1 MKLKIEDLLSLED
14 YDDQR
19 EVIKKDLIN
28 HKKNRTVSIGE
39 HVILLF
45 EDYSTIKYQVQE
57 MLRIEKIFNK
67 KEMQEEIDAYNP
79 LIPDGDNL
87 KATMLIMYPDVD
99 ERKVMLSKLHGIEN
113 NIWLSCGSKKII
125 AFADEDLE
133 RSRDN
138 KTSAVHF
145 LRFQLD
151 EDVITKLLSGEKM
164 SLGVNHTEYNEEI
177 QLDSH
182 TIASLVNDLNNN

>member
-1 MKLKIEDLLSLED
+1 
-14 YDDQR
+14 
-19 EVIKKDLIN
+19 
-28 HKKNRTVSIGE
+28 
-39 HVILLF
+39 
-45 EDYSTIKYQVQE
+45 
-57 MLRIEKIFNK
+57 
-67 KEMQEEIDAYNP
+67 MQEEIDAYNP

>member
-1 MKLKIEDLLSLED
+1 MKLKIENLLSLED
-14 YDDQR
+14 YDNQR
-19 EVIKKDLIN
+19 EEIKKDLIE

-39 HVILLF
+39 HIILLF
-45 EDYSTIKYQVQE
+45 ENYSTIKYQVQE

-67 KEMQEEIDAYNP
+67 KEIQEEIDAYNP

-99 ERKVMLSKLHGIEN
+99 ERKVMLSKLHDVEN
-113 NIWLSCGSKKII
+113 HIWISCGSKKIT

-133 RSRDN
+133 RSTDN

-151 EDVITKLLSGEKM
+151 QDDMTAFLSNKEIC
-164 SLGVNHTEYNEEI
+164 LGVDHIEYKKEIVLGPEI
-177 QLDSH
+177 QS
-182 TIASLVNDLNNN
+182 SLAKDLSNN

>member
-19 EVIKKDLIN
+19 EVIKKNLIN

-99 ERKVMLSKLHGIEN
+99 ERKVMLSKLHDIEN
-113 NIWLSCGSKKII
+113 NIWLSCGSRKIT

-133 RSRDN
+133 RSTDN

-151 EDVITKLLSGEKM
+151 EDDITGFLSNEKISM
-164 SLGVNHTEYNEEI
+164 GVNHNEYNKEI
-177 QLDSH
+177 DLEPD
-182 TIASLVNDLNNN
+182 TRASLIKDLNSN

>member
-19 EVIKKDLIN
+19 EVIKKDLTS

-67 KEMQEEIDAYNP
+67 KEMQEEIEAYNP

-87 KATMLIMYPDVD
+87 KATMLIMYPDVN
-99 ERKVMLSKLHGIEN
+99 ERRVMLSKLHDIEN
-113 NIWLSCGSKKII
+113 HIWLSSGSKKIT

-133 RSRDN
+133 RSTDS

-151 EDVITKLLSGEKM
+151 QDDITEFLSNEKI
-164 SLGVNHTEYNEEI
+164 SLGVNHSEYDKEV
-177 QLDSH
+177 QLEPS
-182 TIASLVNDLNNN
+182 TKASLAKDLKSN

>member
-1 MKLKIEDLLSLED
+1 MKLKIENLLSLED
-14 YDDQR
+14 YDNQR
-19 EVIKKDLIN
+19 EDIKKDLIE
-28 HKKNRTVSIGE
+28 HKKSRTVSIGE
-39 HVILLF
+39 HIILLF
-45 EDYSTIKYQVQE
+45 ENYTTIKYQVQE

-79 LIPDGDNL
+79 LIPDGNNL

-99 ERKVMLSKLHGIEN
+99 ERKVMLSRLHDIEN
-113 NIWLSCGSKKII
+113 HIWISCGSKKII

-133 RSRDN
+133 RSTDS

-151 EDVITKLLSGEKM
+151 QDDITAFLSGKKIT
-164 SLGVNHTEYNEEI
+164 LGVDHDEYNKEI
-177 QLDSH
+177 VLQSEAR
-182 TIASLVNDLNNN
+182 ASLAKDLSNN

>member
-19 EVIKKDLIN
+19 EAIKKNLIK

-67 KEMQEEIDAYNP
+67 NEVQEEIDAYNP

-113 NIWLSCGSKKII
+113 NIWLSCGSKKIT

-133 RSRDN
+133 RSTDD

-151 EDVITKLLSGEKM
+151 QDGITEFLSNEKI
-164 SLGVNHTEYNEEI
+164 SLGVNHSEYNKEI
-177 QLDSH
+177 DLVSD
-182 TIASLVNDLNNN
+182 TRASLAKDLNNN

>member
-28 HKKNRTVSIGE
+28 HKKDRTVSIGE

-113 NIWLSCGSKKII
+113 NIWLSCGSRKVT

-133 RSRDN
+133 RSTDN

-151 EDVITKLLSGEKM
+151 EDDITGFLSNEKISM
-164 SLGVNHTEYNEEI
+164 GVNHNEYNKEI
-177 QLDSH
+177 HLEPD
-182 TIASLVNDLNNN
+182 TRASLIKDLNSN

>member
-99 ERKVMLSKLHGIEN
+99 ERKVMLSKLHDIEN
-113 NIWLSCGSKKII
+113 HIWISCGSNKII

-133 RSRDN
+133 RSTDS

-151 EDVITKLLSGEKM
+151 QDDICLLYTS
-164 SLGVNHTEYNEEI
+164 
-177 QLDSH
+177 D
-182 TIASLVNDLNNN
+182 AADD

>member
-1 MKLKIEDLLSLED
+1 MKLKIENLLSLED
-14 YDDQR
+14 YDNQR
-19 EVIKKDLIN
+19 EDIKKDLIE

-39 HVILLF
+39 HIILLF
-45 EDYSTIKYQVQE
+45 ENYSTIKYQVQE

-79 LIPDGDNL
+79 LIPDGNNL

-99 ERKVMLSKLHGIEN
+99 ERKVMLSKLHDIEN
-113 NIWLSCGSKKII
+113 HIWISCGSKKII

-151 EDVITKLLSGEKM
+151 QDVMTAFLSNKKI
-164 SLGVNHTEYNEEI
+164 SIGVDHNEYKKEI
-177 QLDSH
+177 ELESEAR
-182 TIASLVNDLNNN
+182 ASLAKDLTNN

>member
-14 YDDQR
+14 YDEQR
-19 EVIKKDLIN
+19 EAIKKDLIN

-87 KATMLIMYPDVD
+87 KATMLIMYPDVN
-99 ERKVMLSKLHGIEN
+99 ERRVMLSKLHDIEN
-113 NIWLSCGSKKII
+113 HIWLSSGSKKIT

-133 RSRDN
+133 RSTDS

-151 EDVITKLLSGEKM
+151 QDDITEFLSNEKI
-164 SLGVNHTEYNEEI
+164 SLGVNHSEYDKEI
-177 QLDSH
+177 QLEPKSK
-182 TIASLVNDLNNN
+182 ASLAKDLKSN

>member
-79 LIPDGDNL
+79 LIPDGDNI

-113 NIWLSCGSKKII
+113 NIWLSCGSNKIT

-133 RSRDN
+133 RSTDS

-151 EDVITKLLSGEKM
+151 QDDITAFLSNEKI
-164 SLGVNHTEYNEEI
+164 SLGVNHSEYNQEI
-177 QLDSH
+177 ELTSD
-182 TIASLVNDLNNN
+182 TRASLVKDLNNN

>member
-19 EVIKKDLIN
+19 EAIKKNLIN

-39 HVILLF
+39 NVILLF
-45 EDYSTIKYQVQE
+45 EDFSTIKYQVQE

-67 KEMQEEIDAYNP
+67 KEIQEEIDAYNP

-113 NIWLSCGSKKII
+113 NIWLSCGSDKII

-133 RSRDN
+133 RSTDN

-145 LRFQLD
+145 LRFQLEQD
-151 EDVITKLLSGEKM
+151 DITELLSSSKI
-164 SLGVNHTEYNEEI
+164 SLGVNHSEYNKEI
-177 QLDSH
+177 ELAPD
-182 TIASLVNDLNNN
+182 TRASLVKDLNTN

>member
-14 YDDQR
+14 YDNQR
-19 EVIKKDLIN
+19 EVIKKELIN

-45 EDYSTIKYQVQE
+45 EDYLTIKYQVQE
-57 MLRIEKIFNK
+57 MLRIEKIFSK
-67 KEMQEEIDAYNP
+67 KEIQEEINAYNP

-99 ERKVMLSKLHGIEN
+99 ERKVMLSKLHDIEN
-113 NIWLSCGSKKII
+113 NIWLSCSSKKIT
-125 AFADEDLE
+125 AYADEDLE
-133 RSRDN
+133 RSTDN

-151 EDVITKLLSGEKM
+151 SDDITGFLSNEKI
-164 SLGVNHTEYNEEI
+164 SLGVDHSEYNEEI
-177 QLDSH
+177 ILE
-182 TIASLVNDLNNN
+182 TNTRASLIKDLSNN

>member
-67 KEMQEEIDAYNP
+67 KEMQEEIDA
-79 LIPDGDNL
+79 
-87 KATMLIMYPDVD
+87 
-99 ERKVMLSKLHGIEN
+99 
-113 NIWLSCGSKKII
+113 
-125 AFADEDLE
+125 
-133 RSRDN
+133 
-138 KTSAVHF
+138 
-145 LRFQLD
+145 
-151 EDVITKLLSGEKM
+151 
-164 SLGVNHTEYNEEI
+164 
-177 QLDSH
+177 
-182 TIASLVNDLNNN
+182 

>member
-14 YDDQR
+14 YDEQR

-67 KEMQEEIDAYNP
+67 KEMQEEIEAYNP

-87 KATMLIMYPDVD
+87 KATMLIMYPDVN
-99 ERKVMLSKLHGIEN
+99 ERRVMLSKLHDIEN
-113 NIWLSCGSKKII
+113 HIWLSSGSKKIT

-133 RSRDN
+133 RSTDS

-151 EDVITKLLSGEKM
+151 QDDITEFLSNEKI
-164 SLGVNHTEYNEEI
+164 SLGVNHSEYDKEV
-177 QLDSH
+177 QLEPS
-182 TIASLVNDLNNN
+182 TKASLAKDLKSN

>member
-1 MKLKIEDLLSLED
+1 MKLKIENLLSLED
-14 YDDQR
+14 YDNQR
-19 EVIKKDLIN
+19 EDIKKDLIE
-28 HKKNRTVSIGE
+28 HKKHRTVSIGE
-39 HVILLF
+39 HIILLF
-45 EDYSTIKYQVQE
+45 ENYSTIKYQVQE

-67 KEMQEEIDAYNP
+67 KEIQEEIDAYNP
-79 LIPDGDNL
+79 LIPDGNNL

-99 ERKVMLSKLHGIEN
+99 ERKVMLSKLHDIEN
-113 NIWLSCGSKKII
+113 HIWISCGSKKII

-151 EDVITKLLSGEKM
+151 QDVITAFLSNKKI
-164 SLGVNHTEYNEEI
+164 SIGVDHNEYKKEI
-177 QLDSH
+177 ELESEAR
-182 TIASLVNDLNNN
+182 ASLAKDLTNN

>member
-14 YDDQR
+14 YDEQR
-19 EVIKKDLIN
+19 EAIKKDLIN

-87 KATMLIMYPDVD
+87 KATMLIMYPDVN
-99 ERKVMLSKLHGIEN
+99 ERRVMLSKLHDIEN
-113 NIWLSCGSKKII
+113 HIWLSSGSKKIT

-133 RSRDN
+133 RSTDS

-151 EDVITKLLSGEKM
+151 QDDITEFLSNEKI
-164 SLGVNHTEYNEEI
+164 SLGVNHSEYDKEI
-177 QLDSH
+177 QLEPN
-182 TIASLVNDLNNN
+182 TKASLAKDLKSN

>member
-1 MKLKIEDLLSLED
+1 
-14 YDDQR
+14 
-19 EVIKKDLIN
+19 
-28 HKKNRTVSIGE
+28 
-39 HVILLF
+39 
-45 EDYSTIKYQVQE
+45 

-79 LIPDGDNL
+79 LIPDGNNL

-99 ERKVMLSKLHGIEN
+99 ERKVMLSRLHDIEN
-113 NIWLSCGSKKII
+113 RIWISCGSKKII

-133 RSRDN
+133 RSTDS

-151 EDVITKLLSGEKM
+151 QDDITAFLSDKKI
-164 SLGVNHTEYNEEI
+164 SLGVDHDEYNKEI
-177 QLDSH
+177 VLQPEAR
-182 TIASLVNDLNNN
+182 ASLAKDLSNN

>member
-113 NIWLSCGSKKII
+113 NVWLSCGPKRIT
-125 AFADEDLE
+125 AFSDEDLE

-151 EDVITKLLSGEKM
+151 QDGVTEFMSNEKIN
-164 SLGVNHTEYNEEI
+164 LGVNHSEYNKEI
-177 QLDSH
+177 ELVPNTRS
-182 TIASLVNDLNNN
+182 SLVKDLSSN

>member
-14 YDDQR
+14 YDNQR
-19 EVIKKDLIN
+19 EVIKTDLIN

-67 KEMQEEIDAYNP
+67 KEIQEEINAYNP

-99 ERKVMLSKLHGIEN
+99 ERRVMLSKLHDIEN
-113 NIWLSCGSKKII
+113 NIWLSCSSKKIT

-133 RSRDN
+133 RSTDT

-151 EDVITKLLSGEKM
+151 SDDITRFLSNEKIT
-164 SLGVNHTEYNEEI
+164 LGVNHSEYSKEVVLESN
-177 QLDSH
+177 
-182 TIASLVNDLNNN
+182 TRASLVKDLSNN